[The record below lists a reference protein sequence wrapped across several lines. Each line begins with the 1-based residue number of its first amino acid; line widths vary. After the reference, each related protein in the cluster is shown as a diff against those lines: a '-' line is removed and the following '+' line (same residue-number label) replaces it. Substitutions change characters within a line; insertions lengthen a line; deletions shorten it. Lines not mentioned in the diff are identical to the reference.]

1 MVYMLTK
8 LREGSMF
15 EHRDVIWILVK
26 KDFKIRY
33 RHSALGFIWS
43 LLNPLST
50 MTILTV
56 VFSLLLKSGIQ
67 NFPIFLLTALLPWRF
82 FSIGTMQATGS
93 IAANPS
99 LVKKIYLP
107 RYVLVLTNNLA
118 SFISFLM
125 EFTALLPIMMA
136 LGMTLTPHII
146 LLPAVMIIEF
156 LIVLGISLGLAAL
169 SVFYRDFYQIWE
181 IVLQLGFFLSP
192 IFYDPNIIPER
203 YRFYYSL
210 NPVTRIIESTR
221 EILLYNALPTAF
233 DLATPLLIAVL
244 LLAVGYTIFRRLEPR
259 FAEET

>member
-1 MVYMLTK
+1 LTALNWESGSYML
-8 LREGSMF
+8 EQ
-15 EHRDVIWILVK
+15 RDVIWILVK

-50 MTILTV
+50 MTILTL
-56 VFSLLLKSGIQ
+56 VFSLLLKSDIQ
-67 NFPIFLLTALLPWRF
+67 NFPVFLLSALLPWRF
-82 FSIGTMQATGS
+82 FSIGTMQATGT
-93 IAANPS
+93 IAGNPS

-125 EFTALLPIMMA
+125 EFAALLPIMIA
-136 LGMTLTPHII
+136 LGMMVTPYML
-146 LLPAVMIIEF
+146 LLPVIMIIEF
-156 LIVLGISLGLAAL
+156 LMVLGISLALASL

-181 IVLQLGFFLSP
+181 IALQLGFFFSP
-192 IFYDPNIIPER
+192 IFYDAKIIPER

-221 EILLYNALPTAF
+221 KILFYNTLPAAF
-233 DLATPLLIAVL
+233 DIVAPLLIAL
-244 LLAVGYTIFRRLEPR
+244 LLLIVGYTIFRRLEPR